1 MSSLMRCKNTLIV
14 LAVSVA
20 CALGVP
26 SMALAAGSA
35 DSSGREVSASKT
47 ADTSKPSWSFSG
59 VSLSASR
66 VTFGQPVT
74 VTPRVSGDLEG
85 ATYNYVWSYE
95 GGWDLWGSTV
105 KDTGR
110 GTSESK
116 GSLSLTRPGNYTVYV
131 DVTDR
136 SGQKRTMSARLVV
149 YDNSWSL
156 HGVTVSP
163 SSTVMCGDSITYA
176 AKVSGN
182 VAGAK

>member
-14 LAVSVA
+14 LAVAWPVR
-20 CALGVP
+20 LEFP
-26 SMALAAGSA
+26 PMALAAGCA
-35 DSSGREVSASKT
+35 DSSGRGHRHQT

-59 VSLSASR
+59 VSLRVAVTSAS
-66 VTFGQPVT
+66 PSPS
-74 VTPRVSGDLEG
+74 PRGSPATSRAPRTTTSGH
-85 ATYNYVWSYE
+85 TR
-95 GGWDLWGSTV
+95 GWDLWGSTV